1 MHLINLFSN
10 LIITG
15 MLYPV
20 YPPTKRPN
28 KDPMPSHRPS
38 NEQFAAMMAAAGHTL
53 TRHHVTNIYISVF
66 EFKVLKFFVSFCLCF
81 YS

>member
-1 MHLINLFSN
+1 
-10 LIITG
+10 

-53 TRHHVTNIYISVF
+53 TRHHVNNIY
-66 EFKVLKFFVSFCLCF
+66 L
-81 YS
+81 